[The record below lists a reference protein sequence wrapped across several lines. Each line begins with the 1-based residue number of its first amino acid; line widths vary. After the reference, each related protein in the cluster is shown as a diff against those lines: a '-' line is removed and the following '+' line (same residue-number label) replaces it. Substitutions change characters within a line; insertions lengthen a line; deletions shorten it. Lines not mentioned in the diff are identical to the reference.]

1 MTQAMGNDSAEAL
14 IGRVFDGRYR
24 IERVLGRGG
33 MGVVYVAEQLSMAK
47 QVALKVLPRHL
58 SEDPSQVQ
66 RFNHEA
72 LASSHLRHPHTIRVF
87 DYGKS
92 EDGHLYIAMELLQ
105 GEVLSRI
112 IRRERGLPAERVV
125 HIARQVVKSIGEA
138 HQAGLVHRDLKPDN
152 IFLCDF
158 FGEKDYVKV
167 LDFGI
172 AKFTEGGGTDQAH
185 TATGFIAGTPLYIA
199 PEQALGEPV
208 APRSDLYALGAILF
222 ECLVGS
228 PPFRADTPIAIVMK
242 QIHEAPPP
250 LRSVKADVQVPPELE
265 ALVFQLLRKRP
276 SDRPAT
282 AEEVGGVL
290 DRISQG
296 LAGQAAGRRFKSVLD
311 SGVDEVTIVTG
322 SGTAIPA
329 LDGGFSD
336 TPSRGTATMAA
347 SVAADDDTVHER
359 TQALALRRRHTGTG
373 PPELPVGHGGAL
385 APGLTTERPGS
396 TVSPA
401 GGLAVPSFLEPPK
414 SSPWAIGAAV
424 AALVVI
430 LSAGGFA
437 LWSALGVGDEAG
449 ADVEAVTAGLSP
461 EAANSEAA
469 PSESE
474 AVAAAVA
481 PAVEPEQAEAVA
493 PPAEPQEPATEATPS
508 ADPAPAPV
516 ADEPAVEIPLDA
528 LVEVRSKPA
537 GAEVLAGKESLGRTP
552 IAVTV
557 QSGETR
563 ELTLRFDGYTEAS
576 LKVDGESEEAGVD
589 VTLTAIEEPKPAA
602 KPRSGSSKSSDKPK
616 APATATKP
624 EKSEKA
630 EKVEKAPE
638 PEPKPRKGKI
648 EWQDF

>member
-1 MTQAMGNDSAEAL
+1 MGNDSAEAL

-92 EDGHLYIAMELLQ
+92 EDGHLYIAMELLE

-172 AKFTEGGGTDQAH
+172 AKFTEGGGGGDQAH

-208 APRSDLYALGAILF
+208 APRSDLYALGAILY

-250 LRSVKADVQVPPELE
+250 LRSVKADVQVPPDLE

-276 SDRPAT
+276 ADRPAT
-282 AEEVGGVL
+282 AEEVGAVL
-290 DRISQG
+290 DSIGQG
-296 LAGQAAGRRFKSVLD
+296 LAGAPTGRHFRSVLEP
-311 SGVDEVTIVTG
+311 GVDEATIVTG

-329 LDGGFSD
+329 LDDGFSD
-336 TPSRGTATMAA
+336 TPSRGTASGLAQRGADAGATAA
-347 SVAADDDTVHER
+347 LPQVGM
-359 TQALALRRRHTGTG
+359 LRRRPTGTE
-373 PPELPVGHGGAL
+373 PPELPVGPGGAV
-385 APGLTTERPGS
+385 APGLTTERPG
-396 TVSPA
+396 TTASPTGA
-401 GGLAVPSFLEPPK
+401 LAAPSFLEPPK
-414 SSPWAIGAAV
+414 SSPWAIGAALG
-424 AALVVI
+424 ALVVI
-430 LSAGGFA
+430 LGAGGFV
-437 LWSALGVGDEAG
+437 LWSSLAAGDDTKHPVDAVV
-449 ADVEAVTAGLSP
+449 ATVTPAPDEAVTAAVP
-461 EAANSEAA
+461 EPER
-469 PSESE
+469 
-474 AVAAAVA
+474 AAAAGTVD
-481 PAVEPEQAEAVA
+481 PAEAVVAGDSA
-493 PPAEPQEPATEATPS
+493 PPAEAGS
-508 ADPAPAPV
+508 ADAAVPAPAGEAV
-516 ADEPAVEIPLDA
+516 TAEAAAVEVSTGV
-528 LVEVRSKPA
+528 LVEVRSTPA
-537 GAEVLAGKESLGRTP
+537 GAEVLAGEESLGRTP
-552 IAVTV
+552 LPVTV
-557 QSGETR
+557 QAGETR
-563 ELTLRFDGYTEAS
+563 ALTLRLDGYSDAPLE
-576 LKVDGESEEAGVD
+576 VDGASEAAGLG
-589 VTLTAIEEPKPAA
+589 VTLEPVAKKQPAPHPRGRGAKPTAAPAKPKPSKAEA
-602 KPRSGSSKSSDKPK
+602 KPAKKD
-616 APATATKP
+616 T
-624 EKSEKA
+624 
-630 EKVEKAPE
+630 PE
-638 PEPKPRKGKI
+638 PEQRKSKLK
-648 EWQDF
+648 WQDF

>member
-1 MTQAMGNDSAEAL
+1 MGNDSAEAL

-112 IRRERGLPAERVV
+112 VRRERGLPAARVV

-172 AKFTEGGGTDQAH
+172 AKFTDGGGGDQAH

-208 APRSDLYALGAILF
+208 APRSDLYALGAILY

-250 LRSVKADVQVPPELE
+250 LRSVKADVQVPPDLE

-276 SDRPAT
+276 ADRPAT
-282 AEEVGGVL
+282 AEEVGSLL
-290 DRISQG
+290 DDIAQG
-296 LAGQAAGRRFKSVLD
+296 MAGPPSARRFRSVLD
-311 SGVDEVTIVTG
+311 SGLDEATIVTG

-329 LDGGFSD
+329 LDNGFSD
-336 TPSRGTATMAA
+336 TPSRGTATATAVQGGESGATAA
-347 SVAADDDTVHER
+347 LPQLGS
-359 TQALALRRRHTGTG
+359 LRRRATGTI
-373 PPELPVGHGGAL
+373 PPELPVGAGGAL
-385 APGLTTERPGS
+385 APGLTTERPG
-396 TVSPA
+396 TTASPT

-430 LSAGGFA
+430 LGAGGFL
-437 LWSALGVGDEAG
+437 LWSSLGAGDDAQP
-449 ADVEAVTAGLSP
+449 AMDQVVAAAAVERDGP
-461 EAANSEAA
+461 
-469 PSESE
+469 
-474 AVAAAVA
+474 AAAVA
-481 PAVEPEQAEAVA
+481 VDPGDGRESGAAAATAGDPVEAVA
-493 PPAEPQEPATEATPS
+493 GTEPADSAAPGAAESPEPEVPAPAPEPATEA
-508 ADPAPAPV
+508 V
-516 ADEPAVEIPLDA
+516 AVEVSTDA
-528 LVEVRSKPA
+528 QVEVRSTPA

-552 IAVTV
+552 LAVTV
-557 QSGETR
+557 QAGETR
-563 ELTLRFDGYTEAS
+563 SLTLRFDGYADAA
-576 LKVDGESEEAGVD
+576 LKVDGDSEEAGLD
-589 VTLTAIEEPKPAA
+589 VALEPVVEKRPAS
-602 KPRSGSSKSSDKPK
+602 KPRSVE
-616 APATATKP
+616 TKP
-624 EKSEKA
+624 SPTPTKAKPGKGPAKPTKA
-630 EKVEKAPE
+630 ETPE
-638 PEPKPRKGKI
+638 PEPKPRKSKL

>member
-1 MTQAMGNDSAEAL
+1 LTQTTGNDSAEAL

-58 SEDPSQVQ
+58 SDDPSQVQ

-105 GEVLSRI
+105 GEVLSRV
-112 IRRERGLPAERVV
+112 IRRERGLPADRVV

-172 AKFTEGGGTDQAH
+172 AKFTEGGGGTDQAH

-208 APRSDLYALGAILF
+208 APRSDLYALGAILY
-222 ECLVGS
+222 ECLVGA

-250 LRSVKADVQVPPELE
+250 LRNVKADVQVPPDLE

-276 SDRPAT
+276 ADRPGT
-282 AEEVGGVL
+282 AEEVGAML
-290 DRISQG
+290 DAIMQ
-296 LAGQAAGRRFKSVLD
+296 GQASQSGLRRFKSVLD
-311 SGVDEVTIVTG
+311 TSVSEVTVVSG

-329 LDGGFSD
+329 LDNSFTD
-336 TPSRGTATMAA
+336 TPSRGTATLAA
-347 SVAADDDTVHER
+347 PRTTAHDELPAPTQVAM
-359 TQALALRRRHTGTG
+359 LRRPLTSPQPPRLPTG
-373 PPELPVGHGGAL
+373 PGGAL
-385 APGLTTERPGS
+385 PMGVTTERPG
-396 TVSPA
+396 TTASPA
-401 GGLAVPSFLEPPK
+401 GMLAPPTFLEPPK
-414 SSPWAIGAAV
+414 SSPWAIAAAV

-430 LSAGGFA
+430 VAAGGFVA
-437 LWSALGVGDEAG
+437 WNSLAAGDEASAPAAVEQVASAAAEDPG
-449 ADVEAVTAGLSP
+449 APAAATAEAEP
-461 EAANSEAA
+461 
-469 PSESE
+469 
-474 AVAAAVA
+474 AVA
-481 PAVEPEQAEAVA
+481 PSPETLA
-493 PPAEPQEPATEATPS
+493 P
-508 ADPAPAPV
+508 
-516 ADEPAVEIPLDA
+516 
-528 LVEVRSKPA
+528 R
-537 GAEVLAGKESLGRTP
+537 
-552 IAVTV
+552 
-557 QSGETR
+557 
-563 ELTLRFDGYTEAS
+563 
-576 LKVDGESEEAGVD
+576 
-589 VTLTAIEEPKPAA
+589 PAA
-602 KPRSGSSKSSDKPK
+602 GRCRRARG
-616 APATATKP
+616 
-624 EKSEKA
+624 
-630 EKVEKAPE
+630 
-638 PEPKPRKGKI
+638 RRG
-648 EWQDF
+648 